1 VRARGGINGGGV
13 GDVAGRGTGTA
24 EPGGDGG
31 GGETQHGRLKLCV
44 TEYTVEPQT
53 AAVNCQ
59 RREDQR
65 TLVPGQC
72 LTVVGRRPAR
82 SKEIAPRERS
92 RAALAKK
99 VGFIYLSPLRTLV
112 ALEPLVQV
120 CQSRLQLVRR
130 HVLWGYGWA

>member
-1 VRARGGINGGGV
+1 MGAASGTSPAEGRALPNL
-13 GDVAGRGTGTA
+13 A
-24 EPGGDGG
+24 E
-31 GGETQHGRLKLCV
+31 
-44 TEYTVEPQT
+44 T
-53 AAVNCQ
+53 AAAAKRSTADSNCASPSTQ
-59 RREDQR
+59 WNPRPQLSTVKGEGQR